1 MRRPSGIVAVPLLTG
16 LLPKTAVRQHPGAA
30 PEWRPA
36 ALPAALAFLTVHG
49 VSPAVL
55 LTAAAEARRQAIAP
69 EATVLASG
77 TIRERFFYQCLAHH
91 LGAAFIDGE
100 IALGAGARY
109 PHAVHAGLA
118 PLDDGDGSC
127 WLAAPRGQLLAQLLA
142 RARGGEGLGARLA
155 ITTPSHLSRLVRAA
169 ATASIL
175 REACLG
181 LANLDPSLSAKAGSS
196 QAQCAVAVAA
206 AAAAILAFGL
216 APAFTLA
223 LVSLSMTC
231 FFLASIWLRLFA
243 GAASTACGQEPF
255 RARVEDRR
263 LPVYSIV
270 VALHREARVVPQLAA
285 ALAAL
290 DYPRGKLDIKLVIE
304 HDDGATRLAIEALDL
319 PATYEI
325 VVAPAGWPRTKPRAL
340 NIALPLVRGDLLVI
354 FDAEDAPAP
363 GQLREAAERFLRAP
377 RELACLQA
385 RLAIDNIED
394 SWLTRLFAIEYAIL
408 FDVLNPGL
416 AGLGLPLPLGGSSNH
431 FRTEVLREVCGW
443 DAWNV
448 TEDADL
454 GLRLARFGYGV
465 GILPSSTQEE
475 APALIDAWLRQRRRW
490 SKGWMQTL
498 ITLTRDPR
506 RLVAE
511 LGVAHS
517 LALALTMT
525 GLVIAPPLWP
535 FFTALLVHDL
545 GAGLPSPASAFELIE
560 AVLWMSAGLF
570 GTASILWL
578 ALLGMK
584 RRKLLG
590 LWPFLPLLPLYYL
603 LTSAAAWMALYDLI
617 LRPYHWHKTEH
628 GLAKTSRQSV
638 LALAAR
644 AAAVRA
650 NLP

>member
-1 MRRPSGIVAVPLLTG
+1 MPRPSAIAAAQPLTG
-16 LLPKTAVRQHPGAA
+16 LLPKAPVRPHPGAA
-30 PEWRPA
+30 AEWRPA
-36 ALPAALAFLTVHG
+36 PLPAGFAFLAHYG

-55 LTAAAEARRQAIAP
+55 LGAAVEARRQAVAP
-69 EATVLASG
+69 EAALLANG
-77 TIRERFFYQCLAHH
+77 TTGESFFYRCLAHR

-100 IALGAGARY
+100 ISLGSGARY
-109 PHAVHAGLA
+109 PHAIHAGLA
-118 PLDDGDGSC
+118 PLDGAAGPG
-127 WLAAPRGQLLAQLLA
+127 WLAAPRGQLLAHLLA
-142 RARGGEGLGARLA
+142 RARGGECLGTRLA
-155 ITTPSHLSRLVRAA
+155 ITTPSHLSSLVREAA
-169 ATASIL
+169 AASIL
-175 REACLG
+175 REASLG
-181 LANLDPSLSAKAGSS
+181 LANLDPSLSAKSGASPG
-196 QAQCAVAVAA
+196 QCAFAITGIAA
-206 AAAAILAFGL
+206 AAFGFSL
-216 APAFTLA
+216 APAATLA
-223 LVSLSMTC
+223 FVTLSTTC
-231 FFLASIWLRLFA
+231 LFLASIWLRLFA
-243 GAASTACGQEPF
+243 GAASIACGQQPF

-270 VALHREARVVPQLAA
+270 VALNREARVVPQLAA

-304 HDDGATRLAIEALDL
+304 HDDHATRRAIEALGL

-340 NIALPLVRGDLLVI
+340 NIALPLVRGELLVV

-394 SWLTRLFAIEYAIL
+394 SWLTRLFAIEYAVL

-454 GLRLARFGYGV
+454 GLRLARLGYGI

-475 APALIDAWLRQRRRW
+475 APARIATWLRQRRRW
-490 SKGWMQTL
+490 SKGWMQTF

-506 RLVAE
+506 RVAGE
-511 LGVAHS
+511 VGAVNS
-517 LALALTMT
+517 LALALTMIS
-525 GLVIAPPLWP
+525 LVIAPPLWP
-535 FFTALLVHDL
+535 FFTALIVYDL
-545 GAGLPSPASAFELIE
+545 RAGLPAPASALELIE
-560 AVLWMSAGLF
+560 TVLWLSAVLF
-570 GTASILWL
+570 GIASILWL
-578 ALLGMK
+578 ALLGMQ
-584 RRKLLG
+584 RRKLLA
-590 LWPFLPLLPLYYL
+590 LWPYLPLLFPYYL
-603 LTSAAAWMALYDLI
+603 LTAAAAWMAIYDLI

-628 GLAKTSRQSV
+628 GLAKTSRQAMPS
-638 LALAAR
+638 LAAR

-650 NLP
+650 SIL